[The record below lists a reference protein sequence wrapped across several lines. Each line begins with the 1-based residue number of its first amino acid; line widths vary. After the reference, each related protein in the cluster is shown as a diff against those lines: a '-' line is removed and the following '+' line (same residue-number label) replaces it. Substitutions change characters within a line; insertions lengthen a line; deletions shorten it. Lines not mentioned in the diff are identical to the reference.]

1 MEHSR
6 VARNRVFV
14 DADRPSHIV
23 LPVIPAVAARDHSR

>member
-1 MEHSR
+1 MEHPR

-23 LPVIPAVAARDHSR
+23 LPVIPAVAASDHSR